1 MKKKEAGW
9 RIGIDVGGTF
19 TDVVCVREG
28 RPPIVFKVPS
38 TPGNPGDAAVEA
50 VEHLVGAEAPAGAAA
65 AEGGSGSPGWGGA
78 APGGIEPRAIAQLA
92 HGTTVATNAVLER
105 KGGRLGVLT
114 TEGFRDT
121 LEIGRQMRRE
131 MYEVR
136 LDPQTPVFLA
146 PRAMRLGVRER
157 IGPHGEVVESLDED
171 SVRAALDR
179 LAAAGAECIAVCLLF
194 SFANP
199 THERRV
205 REIAQAE
212 HPGLEVSLSSDVDP
226 AFREYERTAVTAFD
240 AYIKPTVRRYLADLA
255 RRLADAGV
263 PAPLQVMQSRGG
275 LASAD
280 LARSRPVRLFLSG
293 PAAGVIGGQAAGA
306 VAGDRD
312 LITLDVGG
320 TSSDIALVSGAKP
333 LLRSEGLI
341 AGFPVR
347 VPMVDVNAIGAGG
360 GSIAWLDGAEG
371 LRVGPRSAAS
381 DPGPA
386 CYGRGGGEPTVTDA
400 SVVLGYLDPERF
412 AGGAIRLDPERAHDA
427 IRRHVA
433 APLGLTV
440 EDAAAGIHQVINAQM
455 AEGIRLVSVR
465 QGFDPREFS
474 LVAMGGAGPVH
485 ACALAIEL
493 GIGRIVVPRHPGVLS
508 AAGLLAAPI
517 EHEVAAAFGEPFA
530 GLAMARVRRVVAELD
545 LAGRGLMEREGV
557 AAEDTEVLHFADV
570 CHVGQGYHLEVP
582 LDVSADDGIE
592 RLYADFLAAH
602 ERVHGHAVEA
612 PARFV
617 NIRVVHRQRMPPA
630 AAGAP
635 GQEGAGIP
643 GRSDAPEG
651 TDTPGKDTGAPE
663 SEKAFSLGMAQRD
676 TDLGADA
683 GTDDMPLDGPN
694 RAHGKAGGA
703 SRSGM
708 SGVRTREA
716 GASRDGRRLVRFPD
730 EPSRI
735 ETRIVARDAL
745 TAGDRLEGPAI
756 VEQDDTTTLIP
767 PGWIALVGPHQAMTL
782 APSHSSGAGLPANAP
797 SAPDAPTPRGRGLKE
812 DPAAPRP

>member
-1 MKKKEAGW
+1 MKEREAGW

-19 TDVVCVREG
+19 TDVVCMREG
-28 RPPIVFKVPS
+28 LPPVVLKVPS
-38 TPGNPGDAAVEA
+38 TPGNPGDAAVAA
-50 VEHLVGAEAPAGAAA
+50 VERLARGAARTGA
-65 AEGGSGSPGWGGA
+65 AGGEDESGGPGRGSA
-78 APGGIEPRAIAQLA
+78 APGGIAPGGIAPDGIAPRAIAQLA

-105 KGGRLGVLT
+105 KGGRLGILT

-157 IGPHGEVVESLDED
+157 IGPRGEVVEPLDEG
-171 SVRAALDR
+171 SVRAALGR

-199 THERRV
+199 VHERRV
-205 REIAQAE
+205 REIAHAE

-255 RRLADAGV
+255 RRLGDAGV

-275 LASAD
+275 LASAGV
-280 LARSRPVRLFLSG
+280 ARRRPVRLFLSG

-306 VAGDRD
+306 AAGERD

-320 TSSDIALVSGAKP
+320 TSSDIALVGGAKP
-333 LLRSEGLI
+333 LLRSEGVI

-360 GSIAWLDGAEG
+360 GSIAWLDDAGG

-381 DPGPA
+381 VPGPA
-386 CYGRGGGEPTVTDA
+386 CYGRGGEEPTVTDA
-400 SVVLGYLDPERF
+400 SVVLGYLNPARF
-412 AGGAIRLDPERAHDA
+412 AGGAVRLDPERAHEA
-427 IRRHVA
+427 IRRRIA
-433 APLGLTV
+433 EPLGLAV
-440 EDAAAGIHQVINAQM
+440 GDAAAGIHRVVNAQM

-465 QGFDPREFS
+465 QGFDPREFT

-485 ACALAIEL
+485 ACALAAEL

-517 EHEVAAAFGEPFA
+517 EHEVSAAFGEPFA
-530 GLAMARVRRVVAELD
+530 GLAMDRVRRIVAELD
-545 LAGRGLMEREGV
+545 AAARALMEREGV
-557 AAEDTEVLHFADV
+557 AAGDVEALHFADV

-582 LDVSADDGIE
+582 LDVGADDGIE
-592 RLYADFLAAH
+592 RLYAGFLAAH
-602 ERVHGHAVEA
+602 ERVHGHAIEA

-617 NIRVVHRQRMPPA
+617 NVRAVHRQRMPPGTA
-630 AAGAP
+630 GATAAGAP
-635 GQEGAGIP
+635 AGP
-643 GRSDAPEG
+643 AP
-651 TDTPGKDTGAPE
+651 A
-663 SEKAFSLGMAQRD
+663 
-676 TDLGADA
+676 
-683 GTDDMPLDGPN
+683 GPN
-694 RAHGKAGGA
+694 RPEAPGGAPGRRSDRSPAEAAGG
-703 SRSGM
+703 SG
-708 SGVRTREA
+708 
-716 GASRDGRRLVRFPD
+716 GARRLVRFPD
-730 EPSRI
+730 EPGRV
-735 ETRIVARDAL
+735 ETRIAARDAL
-745 TAGDRLEGPAI
+745 AAGDRIEGPAI
-756 VEQDDTTTLIP
+756 VEQDDTTTLVA
-767 PGWIALVGPHQAMTL
+767 PGWTALVGASEAMILSPARHPYTHA
-782 APSHSSGAGLPANAP
+782 APSEFQPAAGPSPANRRGHGP
-797 SAPDAPTPRGRGLKE
+797 SP
-812 DPAAPRP
+812 PAGGGAPRPPAPSSCRARCEGARPGAPSGTTTPAP

>member
-1 MKKKEAGW
+1 MTARPAAVRDTPAAVSPSGERRAFMKEARARW

-28 RPPIVFKVPS
+28 RPPVVFKVPS
-38 TPGNPGDAAVEA
+38 TPANPGDAALAA
-50 VEHLVGAEAPAGAAA
+50 VARLVAGPPPAAA
-65 AEGGSGSPGWGGA
+65 GEGTGEGGGQGGRRGGA
-78 APGGIEPRAIAQLA
+78 ADRGGVESLDADGIEARAIAQLA

-105 KGGRLGVLT
+105 KGGRLGILT

-157 IGPHGEVVESLDED
+157 IGPRGEVVEPLDED

-199 THERRV
+199 AHERRV
-205 REIAQAE
+205 REIALAE
-212 HPGLEVSLSSDVDP
+212 HPALEVSLSSDVDP

-240 AYIKPTVRRYLADLA
+240 AYVKPTVRRYLADLA
-255 RRLADAGV
+255 ERLRDAGA

-280 LARSRPVRLFLSG
+280 VAQRRPVRLFLSG

-306 VAGDRD
+306 AAGERD

-333 LLRSEGLI
+333 LLRSEGII

-347 VPMVDVNAIGAGG
+347 APMVDVNAIGAGG
-360 GSIAWLDGAEG
+360 GSIAWLDDAGG

-386 CYGRGGGEPTVTDA
+386 SYGRGGAEPTVTDA
-400 SVVLGYLDPERF
+400 SVVLGYLHPARF
-412 AGGAIRLDPERAHDA
+412 AGGAVRLDPERAHEA
-427 IRRHVA
+427 IRRRIA
-433 APLGLTV
+433 EPLGLGV
-440 EDAAAGIHQVINAQM
+440 EDAAAGIHRVVNAQM

-465 QGFDPREFS
+465 QGFDPRDFS

-485 ACALAIEL
+485 ACALAAEL
-493 GIGRIVVPRHPGVLS
+493 GIARIIVPRHPGVLS
-508 AAGLLAAPI
+508 AAGLLAAPV
-517 EHEVAAAFGEPFA
+517 EHEAAAAFGEPFA
-530 GLAMARVRRVVAELD
+530 GLAMDPVRRIVAELD
-545 LAGRGLMEREGV
+545 AAARALMEREGV
-557 AAEDTEVLHFADV
+557 AAEDAAALHFADV

-582 LDVSADDGIE
+582 LDVNADDGIE

-617 NIRVVHRQRMPPA
+617 NVRAVHRQRLPSDSADPA
-630 AAGAP
+630 VTGAP
-635 GQEGAGIP
+635 GPIRP
-643 GRSDAPEG
+643 DAPEG
-651 TDTPGKDTGAPE
+651 ALSARRHTG
-663 SEKAFSLGMAQRD
+663 RD
-676 TDLGADA
+676 PATAAD
-683 GTDDMPLDGPN
+683 G
-694 RAHGKAGGA
+694 
-703 SRSGM
+703 S
-708 SGVRTREA
+708 REA
-716 GASRDGRRLVRFPD
+716 ARRPVRFAD
-730 EPSRI
+730 ETGRVEARI
-735 ETRIVARDAL
+735 AARDAL
-745 TAGDRLEGPAI
+745 AAGDRLEGPAI
-756 VEQDDTTTLIP
+756 VEQDDTTTVVP
-767 PGWIALVGPHQAMTL
+767 PGWAALVGAHGTMTL
-782 APSHSSGAGLPANAP
+782 AP
-797 SAPDAPTPRGRGLKE
+797 
-812 DPAAPRP
+812 AAP